1 MEYKEIAENLRKEGL
16 EASERVSAAEFTT
29 FRTGGEADVL
39 CTVKTGEELACALSL
54 TEGLPRKVLGNGSN
68 VLIGGGGFHGVVIR
82 LSSETPEISVEGNEL
97 TAFAGARLAQ
107 CASVAARAGLSG
119 METLHGIPG
128 SVGGAVYMNAGAY
141 GGTVADV
148 LKESLCYQRG
158 KSEWLPAEVHRFGY
172 RESIYKEE
180 PERVV
185 TAARFALAPG
195 DREEIEAKMR
205 ELAEKRRASQ
215 PLEYPSAGSVFKR
228 PEGYFAGKLIQDAGL
243 KGCRIGGAVV
253 SPKHAGFIVN
263 DGGAAAEDVLKL
275 IRHIQKTVWEKDGV
289 KLQCEV
295 EMLGEFLCEEAYPW
309 NS

>member
-1 MEYKEIAENLRKEGL
+1 MEYREIVNRLKENGL
-16 EASERVSAAEFTT
+16 EASEKVSAAGFTT

-39 CTVKTGEELACALSL
+39 CTVRSGEELGKALAL
-54 TEGLPRKVLGNGSN
+54 TEGLPRKLLGNGSN
-68 VLIGGGGFHGVVIR
+68 VLIGSGGFRGVIIR
-82 LSSETPEISVEGNEL
+82 LAGDAPEIIVEGEEL
-97 TAFAGARLAQ
+97 VAFAGARLSQ
-107 CASVAARAGLSG
+107 CASCAARAGLTG

-148 LKESLCYQRG
+148 LKESLCYLNG
-158 KSEWLPAEVHRFGY
+158 ESFWIPAEEHRFGY

-185 TAARFALAPG
+185 AAARFQLKKG
-195 DREEIEAKMR
+195 DRAEIEAKMR
-205 ELAEKRRASQ
+205 ELSEKRRASQ
-215 PLEYPSAGSVFKR
+215 PLEFPSAGSVFKR

-243 KGCRIGGAVV
+243 KGYRIGGAEV

-263 DGGAAAEDVLKL
+263 IGGAEAEDVLKL

-289 KLQCEV
+289 KLMCEV
-295 EMLGEFLCEEAYPW
+295 EMLGDFLYEEAYPW

>member
-1 MEYKEIAENLRKEGL
+1 MEYNDLVRVLREHGL
-16 EASERVSAAEFTT
+16 EADEKVSAACFTT
-29 FRTGGEADVL
+29 FRTGGEADIC
-39 CTVKTGEELACALSL
+39 CTVKTAEELAYVLSV
-54 TEGLPRKVLGNGSN
+54 TEEMPRKVLGNGSN
-68 VLIGGGGFHGVVIR
+68 ILIGGGGFHGAVIR
-82 LSSETPEISVEGNEL
+82 LSSETPEILVEGNEL

-107 CASVAARAGLSG
+107 CAAVAARAGLSG

-148 LKESLCYQRG
+148 LKESLCYQNG
-158 KSEWLPAEVHRFGY
+158 KSEWIKAEEHRFGY

-180 PERVV
+180 PGRVV
-185 TAARFALAPG
+185 AAARFMLTPG
-195 DREEIEAKMR
+195 DREEIEAKMK

-215 PLEYPSAGSVFKR
+215 PLEFPSAGSVFKR

-243 KGCRIGGAVV
+243 KGYRIGGAVV

-263 DGGAAAEDVLKL
+263 DGGATAEDILKL

-295 EMLGEFLCEEAYPW
+295 EMLGEFLYEEAYPW